1 MTSQEKKEWLN
12 RYKSICRR
20 ILNKGE
26 ELENYRS
33 IATKITPTLSDMPKV
48 QSNESRVEVITEK
61 IIEVESQISEELDE
75 LRNVRSEIEDAIK
88 QVQNSIYQELLER
101 RYIQGQRWERIAI
114 DMMYD
119 YRYVIKLHGKAL
131 QALHIEKEDTK

>member
-33 IATKITPTLSDMPKV
+33 MATKITQAWSDMPKA
-48 QSNESRVEVITEK
+48 QSNENRIEVITEK
-61 IIEVESQISEELDE
+61 IIEVESQINDELDE
-75 LRNVRSEIEDAIK
+75 LQSVRTEIENAIN
-88 QVQNSIYQELLER
+88 QIPNETYQELLER

-114 DMMYD
+114 EMMYD
-119 YRYVIKLHGKAL
+119 YRYVLKLHGKAL
-131 QALHIEKEDTK
+131 QTLHIEKGH

>member
-33 IATKITPTLSDMPKV
+33 MATKITQAWSDMPKA
-48 QSNESRVEVITEK
+48 QSNENRIEVITEK
-61 IIEVESQISEELDE
+61 IIEVESQINNELDE
-75 LRNVRSEIEDAIK
+75 LQSVRTEIENAIN
-88 QVQNSIYQELLER
+88 QIPNETYQELLER

-114 DMMYD
+114 EMMYD
-119 YRYVIKLHGKAL
+119 YRYVLKLHGKAL
-131 QALHIEKEDTK
+131 QTLHIEKGH